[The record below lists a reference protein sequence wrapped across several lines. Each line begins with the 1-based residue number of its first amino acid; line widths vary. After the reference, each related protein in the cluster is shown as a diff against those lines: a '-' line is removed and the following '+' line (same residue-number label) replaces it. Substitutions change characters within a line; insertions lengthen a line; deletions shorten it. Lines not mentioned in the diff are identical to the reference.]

1 MSCLTTTLP
10 VVEVRSGDVPIK
22 TGHFPTDS
30 PKNTVFLQTTTTK
43 SSFEEY
49 FPFSE
54 NQKLFTA
61 TVVPEKK
68 LFSLKTS
75 YNNEDNL
82 QVSDDNI
89 LSATKLADS
98 SATKTSGVVSSQV
111 SCSSP
116 SSSRSFHSVSAV
128 VSTSL
133 SQSLSPHAENW
144 IPTANTKVK
153 NLDLLYPPGRN
164 PAGIDYKISDEAW
177 VELELGEK
185 SSQDFFRHRSSYSFY
200 CNRCS

>member
-1 MSCLTTTLP
+1 MHGCCHCDNHLRLAINVLP
-10 VVEVRSGDVPIK
+10 D
-22 TGHFPTDS
+22 
-30 PKNTVFLQTTTTK
+30 
-43 SSFEEY
+43 
-49 FPFSE
+49 
-54 NQKLFTA
+54 QKLFTA
-61 TVVPEKK
+61 TIVPEKK

-116 SSSRSFHSVSAV
+116 SPSRSLDSVSAV

-177 VELELGEK
+177 VELVELSEK
-185 SSQDFFRHRSSYSFY
+185 SSQDFDLPVDAKPD
-200 CNRCS
+200 